1 MKTVSV
7 SIDEETWSKAEE
19 KASSLETSVDA
30 VVAEYLRRWANGD
43 AIEQARE
50 AMTKR
55 FAQPT
60 WTFAVGTPD
69 DREQRNART

>member
-1 MKTVSV
+1 MKIISV

-19 KASSLETSVDA
+19 KASALETSVNA
-30 VVAEYLRRWANGD
+30 VVVEYLRRWANGD
-43 AIEQARE
+43 AIQQARE
-50 AMTKR
+50 SMTKC

-60 WTFAVGTPD
+60 WKFAVGTRD